1 VNSNCFVHINVD
13 INQYS
18 TNQPSTW
25 CPGCGNF
32 GVLQSLKQALA
43 ELEIAPKDAVVTYD
57 IGCGGN
63 MVNLLRVCGF
73 ATLHGRSVPVAV
85 GAKLANP
92 KLTVIAQAG
101 DGGLLNEGANHLI
114 HAAQRNDNITVLLH
128 NNLVF
133 ALTAG
138 QTSAATPVGL
148 ATKSTPEGNVY
159 PPLNPLL
166 LTAAASPKA
175 FLARAFAFDFSQTT
189 TMIKAAIKYQGFS
202 LVEIIMPCLVWS
214 DDYNLDYFKERIYYP
229 EELPQDQ
236 ASLLKFLATPGE
248 RVPLGIFWSPKK

>member
-1 VNSNCFVHINVD
+1 VSSNCFVHINVD
-13 INQYS
+13 INEYF
-18 TNQPSTW
+18 TNQLPTW

-32 GVLQSLKQALA
+32 GVLQSLRQALA
-43 ELEIAPKDAVVTYD
+43 ELKIAPKEAVVTYD

-63 MVNLLRVCGF
+63 MINLLRVCGF

-138 QTSAATPVGL
+138 QTSSVTPVGL
-148 ATKSTPEGNVY
+148 ATKSTPEGNPC
-159 PPLNPLL
+159 PPLKPLL

-175 FLARAFAFDFSQTT
+175 FLARAFAFDIPKTT
-189 TMIKAAIKYQGFS
+189 AIIKAAIKYQGFS
-202 LVEIIMPCLVWS
+202 LVEIMMPCLIWS
-214 DDYNLDYFKERIYYP
+214 NNYNQEYFKERIYYP
-229 EELPQDQ
+229 ETMPQSYP
-236 ASLLKFLATPGE
+236 SLLQFLEKANDKI
-248 RVPLGIFWSPKK
+248 PLGIFWPPKK

>member
-1 VNSNCFVHINVD
+1 MNLSD
-13 INQYS
+13 YS
-18 TNQPSTW
+18 TNQTPTW

-32 GVLQSLKQALA
+32 GVLQSLKQALFD
-43 ELEIAPKDAVVTYD
+43 LKIAPKDAVVTYD

-63 MVNLLRVCGF
+63 MVNVLRVCGF
-73 ATLHGRSVPVAV
+73 ATLHGRSIPVAV

-133 ALTAG
+133 ALTTG
-138 QTSAATPVGL
+138 QASSVTPEGMM
-148 ATKSTPEGNVY
+148 TKSTPQGNPL

-166 LTAAASPKA
+166 LAASA
-175 FLARAFAFDFSQTT
+175 GGGFLARAFAFDIPQTT
-189 TMIKAAIKYQGFS
+189 KIIKKAIAHKGFS
-202 LVEIIMPCLVWS
+202 LVEIVMPCLVWS
-214 DDYNLDYFKERIYYP
+214 KPYDLAYFKKKVFYNKKAIKNRK
-229 EELPQDQ
+229 ELL
-236 ASLLKFLATPGE
+236 SFLSSDDKKI
-248 RVPLGIFWSPKK
+248 PLGIFWK